1 MDLSKNRLEFHNLLE
16 NITGL
21 KNIYFQPPSTLKM
34 RYPCIRYTRDTIN
47 NKQADNSVFKQNV
60 IYEVTVIDPNPDSMI
75 VDAISKMVNSR
86 HIRTYATEGLNHDV
100 FQIYY

>member
-34 RYPCIRYTRDTIN
+34 RYPCIRYTRDTID
-47 NKQADNSVFKQNV
+47 NKSADCMVYKQNV
-60 IYEVTVIDPNPDSMI
+60 IYEVTVIDPNPDSAI
-75 VDAISKMVNSR
+75 VDAISKMVNAR